1 MGIVAYELC
10 SLKVPYEA
18 TSIEELIRKQKT
30 VRLKN
35 IPTGSGGYSSALNEL
50 IHEMLQY
57 YPKRRISAERLKL
70 TCQKNLKL
78 EVEDLLVPLDPLINT
93 IVIPESDQRWVNLVP
108 LPPKIKKEGS
118 TV

>member
-1 MGIVAYELC
+1 VWSLGIVAYELC
-10 SLKVPYEA
+10 CLKVPYEA
-18 TSIEELIRKQKT
+18 SSIEELIRKQKT

-35 IPTGSGGYSSALNEL
+35 IPMGYSAALNEL

-57 YPKRRISAERLKL
+57 YPKRRISADRVKA
-70 TCQKNLKL
+70 TCLKNLKL
-78 EVEDLLVPLDPLINT
+78 ENEDVLLPLDPLIDT
-93 IVIPESDQRWVNLVP
+93 IVIPESEQRWVNLVP